1 MSGILSHPRLIGS
14 KFDRFSRHLCL
25 RSIRV
30 MTSMN
35 GRRRFSAISERNS
48 TAALEGPS
56 CIFVANVETESQET
70 LEALYRQARDAYYNG
85 TPLILDDM
93 FDRVELKLRSYGS
106 QSVVKYP
113 RCSIRRQSTY
123 SDAEEDL
130 SQVLVLASVWILIL
144 SFGSSVCLAPILYT
158 CNVAYQETLNAGSH
172 YDNQPPFMEYL
183 HMLNEVLFVVLGCLI
198 GTPIASASV
207 GALQRLWRNDL
218 VGLKGACPNCGEQ
231 VFAFVRT
238 NQHNNSSHR
247 ATCHVCSSVLEY
259 RTKVEE
265 TIVFF
270 MFFGWDAIIDD
281 RCTVPPGA
289 QKPYMAC

>member
-1 MSGILSHPRLIGS
+1 MSGILSHSRLIVS
-14 KFDRFSRHLCL
+14 KFDRFSRYRWDRCL
-25 RSIRV
+25 TTT
-30 MTSMN
+30 TSLS
-35 GRRRFSAISERNS
+35 GRRRFSAISERDS
-48 TAALEGPS
+48 TAVLEGPS

-106 QSVVKYP
+106 KSVVKYP

-130 SQVLVLASVWILIL
+130 SQVLLLASVWILIL
-144 SFGSSVCLAPILYT
+144 LFGSSVCLAPILYT
-158 CNVAYQETLNAGSH
+158 CNVAYQETLNASSR
-172 YDNQPPFMEYL
+172 YENPSPFMEYL
-183 HMLNEVLFVVLGCLI
+183 HLLNEVLFVVLGSLI
-198 GTPIASASV
+198 GIPFASASV

-238 NQHNNSSHR
+238 NQHINSSHR
-247 ATCHVCSSVLEY
+247 ANCHVCSSNLEY
-259 RTKVEE
+259 RTKVEQSISRLGRQWVYGRIYLVSQRGKE
-265 TIVFF
+265 
-270 MFFGWDAIIDD
+270 
-281 RCTVPPGA
+281 RRP
-289 QKPYMAC
+289 